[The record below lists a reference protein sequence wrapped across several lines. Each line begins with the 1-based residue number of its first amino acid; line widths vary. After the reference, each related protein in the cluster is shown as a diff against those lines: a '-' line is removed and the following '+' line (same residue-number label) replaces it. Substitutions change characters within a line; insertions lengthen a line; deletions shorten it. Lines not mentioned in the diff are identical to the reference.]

1 MLGRVRPLSSSSS
14 SSLDSLE
21 RPSPKIIK
29 HDSLSIYGILLL
41 FLVFYSVILFASSLS
56 PSTGRVDLVGD
67 LVVLLKFI
75 HNFRIGA

>member
-56 PSTGRVDLVGD
+56 PSTRVFV
-67 LVVLLKFI
+67 FS
-75 HNFRIGA
+75 AET